1 MAIIASVVVVV
12 VIVVDV
18 VVVTMVSSPSSS
30 SVRFYIGTINCIFMD
45 NIYFDERVSKR
56 YIMR

>member
-1 MAIIASVVVVV
+1 MAIIAGVVV

-18 VVVTMVSSPSSS
+18 VVVTVVSSPSSS